1 MLRGI
6 LPNPKTRILPGLFAR
21 VRVPIGEVE
30 KALLVPE
37 AALSFD
43 QIGPFVRVVN
53 DKNIV
58 ERRGVKLG
66 NQVDSDRV
74 VLEGLQGQEWVV
86 VAGLLRAIPG
96 RPVTPEKS
104 PAQSDPKDA
113 KAPKPNSA
121 PRKAAP

>member
-6 LPNPKTRILPGLFAR
+6 IPNPKTMILPGMFAR
-21 VRVPIGEVE
+21 VRAPIGELE

-37 AALSFD
+37 AALSYD

-66 NQVDSDRV
+66 K
-74 VLEGLQGQEWVV
+74 
-86 VAGLLRAIPG
+86 PG
-96 RPVTPEKS
+96 
-104 PAQSDPKDA
+104 
-113 KAPKPNSA
+113 
-121 PRKAAP
+121 

>member
-6 LPNPKTRILPGLFAR
+6 FRNPDTRILPGLFAR

-37 AALSFD
+37 AALSYD

-66 NQVDSDRV
+66 NQEDSKRV

-96 RPVTPEKS
+96 KPVTPEKS
-104 PAQSDPKDA
+104 AHLTQPNPASRKT
-113 KAPKPNSA
+113 AP
-121 PRKAAP
+121 